1 MSVAPNIWP
10 RYSFVQDCSTDG
22 AADCYPDPKLCLPLS
37 SWRNLACQVQV
48 DATDPLLAIAAGSPG
63 TYSRIYLSPVAPD
76 FACSYDQEFLFTGGF
91 SHIHYPVI
99 GDYFSVYDTRTS
111 PYVSLYLE
119 SPSDSGNMDDVST
132 ANNTIAVPVG
142 SCFKFALVWDVYNP
156 SNVLVFRF
164 YYGCTNCFTRTSP
177 NECYTSVLA
186 YTNAEVQNDNPTDLI
201 NPSDAFDF
209 YYTGTITPYNI
220 VELPFYLRDPTMPT
234 DEKIYTRSDGSNIVL
249 YQRKDEQYTLE
260 TDLIPYFWH
269 KNIDIALSHDTVYIS
284 NPNASSFDPL
294 NTATQFVKKGN
305 YEIEYM
311 KAPFSSFGKGSCK
324 LLNADPIHLINNN
337 CS

>member
-10 RYSFVQDCSTDG
+10 RYSFVQDSGTD
-22 AADCYPDPKLCLPLS
+22 AMADCYPDPKLCLPLS
-37 SWRNLACQVQV
+37 SWKNLACQVQV
-48 DATDPLLAIAAGSPG
+48 DATVPLSVLAFFSDS
-63 TYSRIYLSPVAPD
+63 YSSIYLTPVAPD
-76 FACSYDQEFLFTGGF
+76 FACSYVIESSYGSGY
-91 SHIHYPVI
+91 SHTHFPAI
-99 GDYFSVYDTRTS
+99 GDYFSIYDTRTS

-119 SPSDSGNMDDVST
+119 LPYGSGNMDDVTTS
-132 ANNTIAVPVG
+132 NNTIAVPIG
-142 SCFKFALVWDVYNP
+142 SCFKFALVWDVYN
-156 SNVLVFRF
+156 SAGSLIFRS
-164 YYGCTNCFTRTSP
+164 YYGCTNCFTRTNP

-186 YTNAEVQNDNPTDLI
+186 YTNAEVHDDNPTDLI

-209 YYTGTITPYNI
+209 HYTGTITPYNI

-294 NTATQFVKKGN
+294 NAASRFVRKGN

-324 LLNADPIHLINNN
+324 LLNAEPIHLINNN